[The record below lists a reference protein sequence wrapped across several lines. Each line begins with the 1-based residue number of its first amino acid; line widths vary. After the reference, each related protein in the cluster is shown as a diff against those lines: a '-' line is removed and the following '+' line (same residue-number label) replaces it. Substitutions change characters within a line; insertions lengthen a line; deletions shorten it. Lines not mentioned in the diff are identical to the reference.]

1 MNLLAYPD
9 YDDFHGLIDNRF
21 EGWLAEVNQAEH
33 AMGYLLQWL
42 AVLED
47 PELTGLKSELTTGGG
62 LGADS
67 SLALY
72 DYLVS
77 LPPDSV
83 SAYVVARLEA
93 IATHLE
99 TMRTLSVSRL
109 VSGLY
114 PDGEGSPDLRIPG
127 LLMP

>member
-1 MNLLAYPD
+1 
-9 YDDFHGLIDNRF
+9 
-21 EGWLAEVNQAEH
+21 
-33 AMGYLLQWL
+33 MGYLLQWL

-47 PELTGLKSELTTGGG
+47 PVLTGLKSELTSGGG

-72 DYLVS
+72 DYLVG
-77 LPPDSV
+77 LTPDSV
-83 SAYVVARLEA
+83 SAYVAASLEA

-99 TMRTLSVSRL
+99 TMRALSVSRL
-109 VSGLY
+109 VPGLH
-114 PDGEGSPDLRIPG
+114 PDGEGSPDLRVPA